1 MYIETSHPRRQG
13 EKARFVSPSRTPVK
27 GGQCFQFWY
36 HMYGND
42 IGRLN
47 IYIKIGANFGIPVW
61 TRAGN
66 RGNVW
71 KVAQVPITTTSNF
84 NVCALVFLLLAR
96 IIITLCVFQKH
107 KSQYAYDHQ
116 GLKNLKCHIA
126 HHASISRQ
134 FPTCQVERTKS
145 KKRKALISHCCFL
158 HL

>member
-1 MYIETSHPRRQG
+1 MYIETSYPRRQG

-47 IYIKIGANFGIPVW
+47 VYIKIGANFGIPVW

-84 NVCALVFLLLAR
+84 NVRALVFLLLVHV
-96 IIITLCVFQKH
+96 IITFCVFQKH

-116 GLKNLKCHIA
+116 GLKYLKCHIA
-126 HHASISRQ
+126 HRASISRQ
-134 FPTCQVERTKS
+134 FPTCQVERAKS
-145 KKRKALISHCCFL
+145 KKRKLIN
-158 HL
+158 

>member
-1 MYIETSHPRRQG
+1 MYIETSYPRKQG
-13 EKARFVSPSRTPVK
+13 DIARFVSPSRTPVQ

-47 IYIKIGANFGIPVW
+47 VYIKIGANYGIPAW

-84 NVCALVFLLLAR
+84 NVRALVFLLLHFVCSR
-96 IIITLCVFQKH
+96 NTNHSMIIR
-107 KSQYAYDHQ
+107 A
-116 GLKNLKCHIA
+116 
-126 HHASISRQ
+126 
-134 FPTCQVERTKS
+134 
-145 KKRKALISHCCFL
+145 
-158 HL
+158 